1 MYPYQ
6 IFDLYKLLRT
16 PRTPPEAIRKIQ
28 EKKLKKLVVHAY
40 QNVPYYRELF
50 DSIKIKP
57 QDIRKL
63 EDLQMLPFTSKKQIQ
78 ALSLEEK
85 TAKNINLKHCKS
97 FITSG
102 STGSPLRIFHT
113 FQYETLKNFICARA
127 FLTSGM
133 KPWYKMAAFS
143 GERSVNEKRPWHEY
157 LMLWR
162 RKEISNWDKPETWI
176 DKLREWKPQVLTGEI
191 ITLKLL
197 GEAVQKYQIR
207 DISPKIIFT
216 ASIIMDDFS
225 RQYLQSVFCAK
236 IVDIY
241 GSVEGGFI
249 AWECE
254 KCSGYHICSD
264 VVIVEMLKN
273 GKPVSPGQKGEVV
286 ITNLHSYAMP
296 FIRYRQEDIVTLS
309 NKKPVCGRNFPLL
322 EHIEGRTDDFVVLR
336 NGRKI
341 SPHPLYHCID
351 PVQGVKRWRM
361 VQENINTLKVDIEP
375 AENFTHESQQRIESN
390 LKKLVGD
397 EIVIE
402 ISLVDSLHVDLSSK
416 FRAVSSKISGNF

>member
-6 IFDLYKLLRT
+6 VFDLYKLLRT
-16 PRTPPEAIRKIQ
+16 QWKPPEVVKKIQ
-28 EKKLKKLVVHAY
+28 EKKLKKLVNHAY

-50 DSIKIKP
+50 DSLKIKP
-57 QDIRKL
+57 QDIRTL

-78 ALSLEEK
+78 ALSLEER
-85 TAKNINLKHCKS
+85 TAKNFNIKHCKS

-102 STGSPLRIFHT
+102 ATGAPLRTFHT
-113 FQYETLKNFICARA
+113 FQYETLKNFNCARA
-127 FLTSGM
+127 YLTSGM
-133 KPWYKMAAFS
+133 KFWYKMVAFS
-143 GERSVNEKRPWHEY
+143 GEQSVNEKKPWHEY
-157 LMLWR
+157 FMLWR
-162 RKEISNWDKPETWI
+162 RKEISNWDIAEIWI
-176 DKLREWKPQVLTGEI
+176 DKLREWKPHVLTGEI

-197 GEAVQKYQIR
+197 GEAVQKYQIK

-216 ASIIMDDFS
+216 ASSIMDDFS
-225 RQYLQSVFCAK
+225 RQYLQSVFRAK

-264 VVIVEMLKN
+264 VVIVEILKN
-273 GKPVSPGQKGEVV
+273 GNPVSSGQRGEVV

-309 NKKPVCGRNFPLL
+309 NKKPICGRSFPLL
-322 EHIEGRTDDFVVLR
+322 GHIDGRTDDFIVLK

-341 SPHPLYHCID
+341 SPHPLYHCVVS
-351 PVQGVKRWRM
+351 VQGVKRWRM
-361 VQENINTLKVDIEP
+361 VQENMNMLRVDIEP
-375 AENFTHESQQRIESN
+375 TKNFTNESQQRIESN

-397 EIVIE
+397 EIEIK
-402 ISLVDSLHVDLSSK
+402 ISLVDSILVDLSSK
-416 FRAVSSKISGNF
+416 FRTVSSKVSGNF